1 MQVPIKGNPF
11 VDCNVFSQINL
22 VIMTQS
28 MNELLPP
35 IRNTPR
41 AVIIRGGR
49 ILLLR
54 KDGDARG
61 ERFGL
66 PGGEQELGESLHDAL
81 IRECMEEIDASISV
95 GELIYV
101 AEFFKQKDTVPPMR
115 RHLMEFLFLCSL
127 PDDYAPRNGP
137 SPDKHQV
144 EVVWRELQIL
154 PSLVLF
160 PEYLI
165 EAIAS
170 IENDM
175 PTYLGTF
182 HEQGLTA

>member
-1 MQVPIKGNPF
+1 
-11 VDCNVFSQINL
+11 
-22 VIMTQS
+22 MTQS

-41 AVIIRGGR
+41 AVIIQGGK

-61 ERFGL
+61 ERYGL

-81 IRECMEEIDASISV
+81 IRECMEEIDASVSV
-95 GELIYV
+95 GKLIYV

-115 RHLMEFLFLCSL
+115 RQLMEFLFLCSL
-127 PDDYAPRNGP
+127 PDDYTPRNGP
-137 SPDKHQV
+137 GPDKHQV
-144 EVVWRELQIL
+144 EVVWRELHTL

-165 EAIAS
+165 EAITS

-182 HEQGLTA
+182 HEQSLTA